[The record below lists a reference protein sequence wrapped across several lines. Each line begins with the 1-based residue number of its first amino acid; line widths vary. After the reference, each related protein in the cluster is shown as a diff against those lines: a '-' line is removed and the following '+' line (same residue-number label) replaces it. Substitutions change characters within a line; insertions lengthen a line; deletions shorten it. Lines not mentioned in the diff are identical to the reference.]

1 MTQYFHKV
9 YNSAEYAARAAINLV
24 LNLVDPPVV
33 VLAYHRVTTLH
44 SDPEML
50 AVTPDNFRAQMLY
63 LKKTFPIV
71 RFDENWGKTPKPAVA
86 ITFDDGYADNALEA
100 LPILEELGIPAT
112 FFVSTGT
119 IGTTQ
124 EFWWDE
130 LERLILS
137 GRTVPSRFTLHDST
151 LQRSWATATGLERQK
166 CYREMVDMITDVDPG
181 RRDGWLS
188 QIRRW
193 AGSGIDTTGSHRSMT
208 VDELRLLA
216 ANRLVTIG
224 AHTVT
229 HGRLAALTAPEQRE
243 EITTSKKQLESWLG
257 REVTMFSYPFG
268 RTCDYS
274 EETVA
279 LCREAGFAKAAANVP
294 GQAHRWTDEF
304 RIPRHLVRNWPV
316 DIFAQKLQRFW
327 RS

>member
-1 MTQYFHKV
+1 MMHYFHKV
-9 YNSAEYAARAAINLV
+9 YNSAGYAARASINLV
-24 LNLVDPPVV
+24 LNFVDPPVV
-33 VLAYHRVTTLH
+33 VLVYHRVTTLD

-50 AVTPDNFRAQMLY
+50 AVTPDNFRSQMCY
-63 LKKTFPIV
+63 LKKSFPIV
-71 RFDENWGKTPKPAVA
+71 RFEENWGKTPKPAVA

-100 LPILEELGIPAT
+100 LPILEELEIPAT

-119 IGTTQ
+119 IGTAQ

-137 GRTVPSRFTLHDST
+137 GIVPARFTLHDGT
-151 LQRSWATATGLERQK
+151 LQRSWPTSTDPERQK
-166 CYREMVDMITDVDPG
+166 CYHEMVQMVTDADPG
-181 RRDGWLS
+181 RRNDWLS

-193 AGSGIDTTGSHRSMT
+193 AGNETGVTGRHRSMT

-216 ANRLVTIG
+216 ASRLVTIG

-229 HGRLAALTAPEQRE
+229 HGRLAAMAVHEQRN
-243 EITTSKKQLESWLG
+243 EIATPKRQLESWLG

-274 EETVA
+274 QETAA
-279 LCREAGFAKAAANVP
+279 LCREAGFTKAAANVP